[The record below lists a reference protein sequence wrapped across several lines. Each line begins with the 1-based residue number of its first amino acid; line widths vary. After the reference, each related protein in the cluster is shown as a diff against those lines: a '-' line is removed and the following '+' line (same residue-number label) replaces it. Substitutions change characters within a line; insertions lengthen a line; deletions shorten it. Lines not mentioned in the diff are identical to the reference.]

1 MQKFQAGDEA
11 AFEQLVEAYKRRVLA
26 VAYRFLQNQQEAE
39 DVTQEAFFRMFR
51 SRDKYRAEG
60 KFSSWLFTIVNRLC
74 LNLLRS
80 RKRHPQESLRL
91 EESEYADQAPRQWE
105 DKSAPQAAEM
115 LETEETREMVRRAVQ
130 GLSPDERMAI
140 ILDHWESM
148 SLEMISQVL
157 NKSVGAVKSILFRAR
172 AKLRV
177 KMAAYLSPKD
187 SG

>member
-51 SRDKYRAEG
+51 ARDKYRAEG